1 MLRSDFGPERPRSW
15 WLSLFSTSD
24 TMASQF
30 VKAHARSVADVM
42 TRDVIS
48 AEEDTPLGEVARTM
62 EGRHIKRVPVL
73 RRGPLVGVVTRADL
87 VRALAGADA
96 IAPAGA
102 AHEAVR
108 DRGAVE

>member
-24 TMASQF
+24 TMASEF

-48 AEEDTPLGEVARTM
+48 VEEDTPLGDVARTL

-73 RRGPLVGVVTRADL
+73 RGGALVGIVSRADL
-87 VRALAGADA
+87 VRALA
-96 IAPAGA
+96 A
-102 AHEAVR
+102 AAMRRRLQQIGRAHV
-108 DRGAVE
+108 